1 MFRTP
6 RDIET
11 KFRHSLGAIGPLMC
25 VADIAAQELSSNLS
39 PDEIIKLSKKYKHKR
54 LNVRNIDISEV
65 SLYVN
70 LSHIAYINSRADLFC
85 NDVVCYVKKI
95 TGNSNSYNIDS
106 VDFLRKSIFQVYVRK
121 NNINKKVKKLDED
134 IYSSFAGQEEL
145 LIIDYFRKMRNIE
158 FHGGVSAE
166 NEKLSLTKNNKI
178 AIISK
183 FKHVP
188 RDFCDLGIR
197 DVILYSQA
205 WQSVAK
211 NFCSKLIDMDS
222 DFLSKITKK
231 YSNYDEERRN
241 NALRQK
247 LKQDYLQSDSTI
259 NKLESNGWVA

>member
-11 KFRHSLGAIGPLMC
+11 QFRHSLGAIAPLMC

-39 PDEIIKLSKKYKHKR
+39 SDEVIELSKKYKHKR
-54 LNVRNIDISEV
+54 LNVRDVDLSEV

-85 NDVVCYVKKI
+85 NNVVIYVKKI
-95 TGNSNSYNIDS
+95 TDNSNSYNIDS
-106 VDFLRKSIFQVYVRK
+106 IDFLRKAIFQVYVRK

-158 FHGGVSAE
+158 FHGGVSTE
-166 NEKLSLTKNNKI
+166 NETLSLTKNNKI
-178 AIISK
+178 EIMKK
-183 FKHVP
+183 FKHCP
-188 RDFCDLGIR
+188 RGFSDLGIR

-211 NFCSKLIDMDS
+211 NFCSKLVDIDS
-222 DFLSKITKK
+222 EFLSKVTKK
-231 YSNYDEERRN
+231 YKNYDEERRN

-259 NKLESNGWVA
+259 NRLEANGWVA